1 MDFEIRKTTI
11 EDLEQLPD
19 LYKSAFGKETNIPKM
34 YEKFEKL
41 KSSFNDLFYS
51 AVTKENEL
59 IGFVHVKIHEYMF
72 EECRDFATIWSVRSK
87 YKRQGVATKMFRF
100 IEQELKK
107 MDVDCIGLI
116 AVETVEAN
124 EFYKSLGYGSQNA
137 YYKKL

>member
-1 MDFEIRKTTI
+1 MDFKIRKTTI

-19 LYKSAFGKETNIPKM
+19 LYKMAFGKETNIPKM

-41 KSSFNDLFYS
+41 KDSPNDIFYS
-51 AVTKENEL
+51 AVTEENEL
-59 IGFVHVKIHEYMF
+59 IGFVHVKIHEDMF

-100 IEQELKK
+100 IEEELRK
-107 MDVDCIGLI
+107 MKIDCIGLI
-116 AVETVEAN
+116 AVETEEAN
-124 EFYKSLGYGSQNA
+124 EFYKSLGYGRQNA